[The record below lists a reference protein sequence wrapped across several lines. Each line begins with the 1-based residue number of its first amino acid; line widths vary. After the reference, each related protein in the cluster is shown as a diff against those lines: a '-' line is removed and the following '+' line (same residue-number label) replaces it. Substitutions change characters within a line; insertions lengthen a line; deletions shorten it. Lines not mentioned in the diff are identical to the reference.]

1 METYKPFPEKL
12 KAVLEELEKVGRLN
26 GMKVEVEPSGGGR
39 FVADV
44 TSPSFADIPEELHQE
59 LVWGK
64 ILEKLDDSEQRRVE
78 YVFTPSPEDELSSDE
93 QVRRPRKSAKQR

>member
-1 METYKPFPEKL
+1 MTTQNEIHDRFR
-12 KAVLEELEKVGRLN
+12 VQ
-26 GMKVEVEPSGGGR
+26 VEPSGGGR

-78 YVFTPSPEDELSSDE
+78 FVLTPSPEEELRSGEPSRNPKRSTK
-93 QVRRPRKSAKQR
+93 RR

>member
-1 METYKPFPEKL
+1 MQTYTTFPEKL
-12 KAVLEELEKVGRLN
+12 KAVLGELEKEGRLK

-44 TSPSFADIPEELHQE
+44 PSPSFADIPEELHQE

-78 YVFTPSPEDELSSDE
+78 FVFTPTPEDEVASDE
-93 QVRRPRKSAKQR
+93 QVRKPKKSAKQR

>member
-1 METYKPFPEKL
+1 MENYKRFPEKL
-12 KAVLEELEKVGRLN
+12 KEVLEELEKEGRLK

-59 LVWGK
+59 IVWGK

-78 YVFTPSPEDELSSDE
+78 FIFTPSPEEEITSGE
-93 QVRRPRKSAKQR
+93 PVRRPKKSPKRR